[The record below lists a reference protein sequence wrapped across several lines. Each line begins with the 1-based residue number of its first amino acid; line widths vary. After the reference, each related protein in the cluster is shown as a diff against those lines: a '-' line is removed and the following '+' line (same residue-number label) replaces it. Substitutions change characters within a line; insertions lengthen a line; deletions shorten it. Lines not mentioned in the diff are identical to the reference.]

1 MPPESIYSGKGSS
14 LLAKRL
20 ASTTTYKPG
29 AGRVSL
35 RSRGTWTTIK
45 MRFAL
50 AAGIG
55 ATLLRTATAALEA
68 CPNLSSAEYDYIV
81 VGAGAGGGPLAA
93 RLAISGYKV
102 LLMDAGHDVFNVNT
116 TIPVYLARSNED
128 PQMALDYEVQH
139 YPPGQPQVQKWY
151 PRAAAIGGSTVHNAL
166 IHLRNH
172 DYDLDT
178 LATRF
183 KDSSWSASNMRKYLS
198 EKIEKNQYIP
208 SLIGKALSYG
218 YDGWLWTDFPPLSLL
233 LSPSNLDPQLLDIV
247 TNIITAVLPVGFTDY
262 NNNLNDGKEGGA
274 AVISTRDGNHNRSSV
289 RDHLVNTRTK
299 LPQKLSFATDTLA
312 TKILTCADS
321 TGKARAY
328 GVQAAAGQYLLPVS
342 RQFKGKQTLATKQY
356 TAKYEVVVS
365 AGAFQTPQLLLL
377 SGIGDSAQLAK
388 FNIPT
393 VSNLPGVGENLQD
406 RIEMTIV
413 WKLKQNHTILNG
425 CLFGDTFADPC
436 LKTWAE
442 QGHNNVYSSGPGFW
456 AHAYKSS
463 SDLPYLDVW
472 SMWGPGA
479 FKGYYKGYPLELAQN
494 IGNTWNNVILKA
506 HTSSKG
512 WVRLTSSNPQDLLDI
527 NKNQFQTAADLKD
540 LEILKDAVKKSREL
554 WASRGGLSGHTVEE
568 VWPGSAVKTDDQI
581 REFLRENT
589 WGHHVCCT
597 AKMGT
602 DDDARAVLN
611 KDFQVRGVG
620 NLRVVDASSF
630 PDIPG
635 MFVTTPIYQISEKA
649 ADVMLAFAKSNKWT
663 PTA

>member
-1 MPPESIYSGKGSS
+1 M
-14 LLAKRL
+14 RL
-20 ASTTTYKPG
+20 
-29 AGRVSL
+29 
-35 RSRGTWTTIK
+35 
-45 MRFAL
+45 AL
-50 AAGIG
+50 AASIG
-55 ATLLRTATAALEA
+55 ATFLRTATAALEA
-68 CPNLSSAEYDYIV
+68 CPTSSSAEYDYIV

-93 RLAISGYKV
+93 RLAINGYKV

-116 TIPVYLARSNED
+116 TVPVYLARSNED

-183 KDSSWSASNMRKYLS
+183 KDSSWSANNMRKYLS

-208 SLIGKALSYG
+208 SFVGKALSYG
-218 YDGWLWTDFPPLSLL
+218 YDGWLWTDFPPISLL
-233 LSPSNLDPQLLDIV
+233 LAPMNLDLQLIDIV
-247 TNIITAVLPVGFTDY
+247 TNIMTAVFPVGFADY

-274 AVISTRDGNHNRSSV
+274 AVISTRDNHGNRSSV
-289 RDHLVNTRTK
+289 RDHLVDTRTK
-299 LPQKLSFATDTLA
+299 FPQRLSFATDTLA
-312 TKILTCADS
+312 TKVLTCADS
-321 TGKARAY
+321 AGKARAY
-328 GVQAAAGQYLLPVS
+328 GVEAAAGTYLLPVA
-342 RQFKGKQTLATKQY
+342 RQYKGKSALTKKQY

-365 AGAFQTPQLLLL
+365 AGAFQTPQLLML
-377 SGIGDSAQLAK
+377 SGIGDSAHLAK
-388 FNIPT
+388 FDIPS
-393 VSNLPGVGENLQD
+393 VANLPGVGANLQD

-425 CLFGDTFADPC
+425 CLFGDTFKDPC

-442 QGHNNVYSSGPGFW
+442 QGHNNVYSSGPAFW

-463 SDLPYLDVW
+463 SSLPYLDVW

-479 FKGYYKGYPLELAQN
+479 FKGYFKGYPLELAQN
-494 IGNTWNNVILKA
+494 IGNTFNNVILKA

-512 WVRLTSSNPQDLLDI
+512 WVRLTSSDPQDLLDI
-527 NKNQFQTAADLKD
+527 NKNQFQTAEDLKD

-554 WASRGGLSGHTVEE
+554 WASRLGLKGHSVEE
-568 VWPGSAVKTDDQI
+568 VWPGSAVQTDDQI

-602 DDDARAVLN
+602 DDDASAVLN

-663 PTA
+663 PSA

>member
-29 AGRVSL
+29 AGRVSP

-116 TIPVYLARSNED
+116 TILCILHAQMRTLKWHLTMRFNTTHRARYACLYFQTLFESNYM
-128 PQMALDYEVQH
+128 PMCI
-139 YPPGQPQVQKWY
+139 QPQVQKWY

-218 YDGWLWTDFPPLSLL
+218 YDGWLWTDFPLSASCFHLREIYRL
-233 LSPSNLDPQLLDIV
+233 QQQP
-247 TNIITAVLPVGFTDY
+247 
-262 NNNLNDGKEGGA
+262 ERWERGGA

-393 VSNLPGVGENLQD
+393 
-406 RIEMTIV
+406 
-413 WKLKQNHTILNG
+413 LKQNHTILNG

-512 WVRLTSSNPQDLLDI
+512 WVP
-527 NKNQFQTAADLKD
+527 DLKD

-663 PTA
+663 RLLKFPRLTLPLGLLKYSINGVTLVA